1 MAMKSI
7 AERRLVVPPGV
18 QRRAGIKRGDRL
30 SFTASAGI
38 ITITAVDK
46 PTYSPTETELKAIR
60 RGEKQIARGEYVVLA
75 DLIHEVDGRRRRVG
89 GKKSRKVP
97 R

>member
-1 MAMKSI
+1 MKSI
-7 AERRLVVPPGV
+7 AEAPLVVPPGV

-30 SFTASAGI
+30 SFAASAGM

-46 PTYSPTETELKAIR
+46 PTYGPTKAELKAIR
-60 RGEKQIARGEYVVLA
+60 KGEAELARGKSVALA
-75 DLIHEVDGRRRRVG
+75 DLIHEMDGRRRRVG
-89 GKKSRKVP
+89 SKKPRKVS